1 MRRKSIQLT
10 EGALLPAIVRFS
22 VPLMLSNV
30 LQVLFNMSDIAV
42 VGRFAGP
49 EALGAVGSTAILV
62 TLFAGFLMG
71 IGSGVNVTVARYLGA
86 RQDRD
91 TSETVHTAFLLTLLI
106 GGLLFAAGFLL
117 TPALLALLGTKDVLM
132 AGAVR
137 YLRIYLVGLPAMAV
151 FNFGNGVLSASGD
164 TRRPL
169 VFLSIAGVLNVL
181 LNLFF
186 VIVCGL
192 AEAGVAL
199 ASIISQYVS
208 AALILLSLTRR
219 AESFSLHRT
228 LLRLHPGKARQ
239 ILLIAVPSA
248 LQNAIFAVA
257 NLFIQ
262 AGVNT
267 FDAVVVEGNAA
278 AANADALVYD
288 VMAALYTACAS
299 FMSQNVGARRPE
311 RVIRSYRISLALS
324 FGVAAVMSAGL
335 VLLGRP
341 FLSLFTTDAAVADAG
356 LTRLRIMG
364 CSYAFSAFM
373 DCSIA
378 ASRGLGKT
386 LVPTV
391 IVVLGSCVFRVIW
404 VYTVFAHFH
413 TILSLYL
420 LYIFSWTLT
429 GTAEIL
435 YFARIYRRYRRDT
448 DA

>member
-1 MRRKSIQLT
+1 MRRNSIQLT

-228 LLRLHPGKARQ
+228 LLRIHPGKARQ

-435 YFARIYRRYRRDT
+435 YFARIYRRYRRET